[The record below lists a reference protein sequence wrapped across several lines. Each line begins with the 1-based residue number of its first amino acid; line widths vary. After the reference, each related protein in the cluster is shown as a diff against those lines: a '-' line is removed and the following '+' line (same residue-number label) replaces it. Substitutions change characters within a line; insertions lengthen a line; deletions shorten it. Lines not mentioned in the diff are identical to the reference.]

1 MWSNWQGFQNWSLSD
16 EKTTIIDRERG
27 MGSFQVKN
35 NQGLWG
41 ILCNHYNQIFMRN
54 KKKFSNTPFIT
65 FLDGAKEGL
74 VKEKNNRTSQITNR
88 KCDGSHCIKC
98 EIFTTENQHRHWK
111 LVYNCRSIK
120 SICLIFL
127 PDGLLKTTLYVCPY
141 TLYMDNIIL
150 FIISS

>member
-1 MWSNWQGFQNWSLSD
+1 MKKQLLLA
-16 EKTTIIDRERG
+16 EKGEWDPFKLKITKVSEEFYVITTT
-27 MGSFQVKN
+27 KY
-35 NQGLWG
+35 LWETT
-41 ILCNHYNQIFMRN
+41 
-54 KKKFSNTPFIT
+54 KKFSNTSFIT

-74 VKEKNNRTSQITNR
+74 VKEKNNRTLQITNR

-120 SICLIFL
+120 WICLIFL
-127 PDGLLKTTLYVCPY
+127 PDGLLKTILYVCPY